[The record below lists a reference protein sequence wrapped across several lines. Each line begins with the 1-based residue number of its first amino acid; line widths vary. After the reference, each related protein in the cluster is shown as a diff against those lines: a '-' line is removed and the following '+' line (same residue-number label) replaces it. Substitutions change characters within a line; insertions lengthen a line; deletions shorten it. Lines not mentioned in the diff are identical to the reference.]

1 MDLFLLK
8 KAKKGKIII
17 NLAEP
22 YNLSLKFSL
31 LYSFDYLIVHTQ
43 LLFHLTY
50 SYSDISSTT

>member
-17 NLAEP
+17 NLVEP
-22 YNLSLKFSL
+22 YNLSLKSSL
-31 LYSFDYLIVHTQ
+31 PCSFDYLIEHIQ

-50 SYSDISSTT
+50 SYSDISLTT